1 MKGKTQKKYGVAD
14 AVALA
19 CFILIA
25 VSLIYFLLVLIF
37 GGFERFKLIWEK
49 DGKSVNL
56 SFVLKIEGVD
66 TTYFSAEPSGKEA
79 VCDFISVGDDFYIDG
94 TAVGKVTAVTYKDH
108 KVSTGLVDTQGSVIY
123 AAYPGVI
130 DLFITVEAKGTDTEN
145 GYTVGGAILKSGS
158 SLNCSTKKSEF
169 PSQVVSIEECDD
181 DDLIEDSTE
190 KGVIAVGTN

>member
-1 MKGKTQKKYGVAD
+1 M
-14 AVALA
+14 
-19 CFILIA
+19 
-25 VSLIYFLLVLIF
+25 
-37 GGFERFKLIWEK
+37 
-49 DGKSVNL
+49 
-56 SFVLKIEGVD
+56 
-66 TTYFSAEPSGKEA
+66 
-79 VCDFISVGDDFYIDG
+79 
-94 TAVGKVTAVTYKDH
+94 
-108 KVSTGLVDTQGSVIY
+108 DTQGSVIY